1 MKYMYMYVAEGGVII
16 WKAAGRK
23 YLYYAF
29 FML

>member
-1 MKYMYMYVAEGGVII
+1 MKYMYVAEGGVII